1 MMSRLPQD
9 QDYWGRLTDRVMA
22 TTYRKVAKGWWRDV
36 GRFALPL
43 TIGAAAAVI
52 VALIWQPGIAR
63 EPVQD
68 SSRATIYGF
77 APADP
82 LAVVLLTS
90 TTPPTVATLI
100 GISERSQ

>member
-1 MMSRLPQD
+1 
-9 QDYWGRLTDRVMA
+9 
-22 TTYRKVAKGWWRDV
+22 
-36 GRFALPL
+36 LPL

-52 VALIWQPGIAR
+52 VALIWRPGIGR
-63 EPVQD
+63 EPPPVQD
-68 SSRATIYGF
+68 SARATLYGF

-100 GISERSQ
+100 GISEGSP

>member
-1 MMSRLPQD
+1 MSRLPQD
-9 QDYWGRLTDRVMA
+9 QEYWERLTDRVVA

-36 GRFALPL
+36 GRFAWPL

-52 VALIWQPGIAR
+52 VALIWRPGIGGQ
-63 EPVQD
+63 PVQD
-68 SSRATIYGF
+68 SAGATLYGL

-82 LAVVLLTS
+82 LAVVLLTAA
-90 TTPPTVATLI
+90 TPPTVATLI